1 MNQNGA
7 IIPAAGAVGS
17 FVGNGTI
24 PTGAA
29 GVKVSAGRNFKT
41 YFLGLMGV
49 GNWDATASA
58 TATGGYA
65 AGGPG
70 TGGTLFPAGI
80 SLSFFTTFPFCS
92 GPVSTV
98 PTDACYPHQ
107 LTPGNLNVPG
117 GFGWLKFG
125 CDGYGLGQDPPQN
138 AGGCSNSKP
147 FLQSEIGPPSN
158 SYGCCT
164 QVGISAASISRQPAR
179 QQGQRRLLLL
189 HRQRDHRDRSRS
201 GIPRAATA
209 PAAGVHVIS
218 FAGFQVTGC
227 RGGKD
232 IAGVWRKAF
241 FVGPTTTDEP
251 DAGFPRRRARRP
263 ARPMTS
269 EIGNSD

>member
-1 MNQNGA
+1 MNENGA
-7 IIPAAGAVGS
+7 IVPAAGAVGS

-29 GVKVSAGRNFKT
+29 GVKVSSGRNFKT

-49 GNWDATASA
+49 GSWDATASA

-125 CDGYGLGQDPPQN
+125 CDGYGLDRIRPERRWVLE
-138 AGGCSNSKP
+138 
-147 FLQSEIGPPSN
+147 LQAVPAERDR
-158 SYGCCT
+158 
-164 QVGISAASISRQPAR
+164 AAKQQLRLLHPGRHLRPRSDRQPAR
-179 QQGQRRLLLL
+179 QQGQR
-189 HRQRDHRDRSRS
+189 
-201 GIPRAATA
+201 
-209 PAAGVHVIS
+209 
-218 FAGFQVTGC
+218 
-227 RGGKD
+227 
-232 IAGVWRKAF
+232 
-241 FVGPTTTDEP
+241 
-251 DAGFPRRRARRP
+251 
-263 ARPMTS
+263 
-269 EIGNSD
+269 